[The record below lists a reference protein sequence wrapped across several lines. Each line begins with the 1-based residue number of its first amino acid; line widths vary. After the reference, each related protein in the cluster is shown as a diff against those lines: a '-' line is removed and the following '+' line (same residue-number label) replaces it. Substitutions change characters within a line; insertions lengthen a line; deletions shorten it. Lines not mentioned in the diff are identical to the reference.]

1 MAGIDRE
8 EAIVTMQA
16 WVLDEGFGIDRLRRV
31 ERPLPVPG
39 PGQVLVRITAASLNF
54 RDLLLVQGIY
64 NPRQALPV
72 VPGSDA
78 AGVVAGIGPGVA
90 GLAPGDRVVA
100 AFFPDWPAGR
110 PSAVRLGH
118 SFGAFG
124 HDGVLCDHR
133 LFEAAGLLRIP
144 DAMTDAEAA
153 CLPCA
158 GVTAWS
164 AVVKFGRTQPG
175 DIVLVQGTG
184 GVALFALQF
193 AKAAGARV
201 VVTSSSDDKLAR
213 ARGMGADHGINYR
226 DVPDWGR
233 AAVAW
238 ARTQDAAVEGLDHIV
253 ELGGADTLERS
264 LRAIRVGGTLSMIGV
279 LGGPLPQIN
288 LPLVVMRQVRLQGV
302 TVGAVED
309 LRDMLAGMAAT
320 GIRPVID
327 QAFPMDAVPE
337 AFAHMAAGGHFGKI
351 VITAA

>member
-1 MAGIDRE
+1 MGQIVIRRKS
-8 EAIVTMQA
+8 IVTMRA
-16 WVLDEGFGIDRLRRV
+16 WVLDEGFGIERLRRV
-31 ERPLPVPG
+31 ERPMPEPG
-39 PGQVLVRITAASLNF
+39 QGQVLVRITAASLNF
-54 RDLLLVQGIY
+54 RDLLMVQGIY
-64 NPRQALPV
+64 NPRQALPI

-78 AGVVAGIGPGVA
+78 AGVVTAVGSGVA

-110 PSAVRLGH
+110 PSAVLLGH

-124 HDGVLCDHR
+124 HDGVLADYR
-133 LFEAAGLLRIP
+133 LFEARGLLRVP

-175 DIVLVQGTG
+175 DTLLVQGTG

-201 VVTSSSDDKLAR
+201 IVTSSSDEKLAR
-213 ARGMGADHGINYR
+213 ARELGADFGINYR
-226 DVPDWGR
+226 TTPDWGK

-238 ARTQDAAVEGLDHIV
+238 ARGIDPAAEGLDHIV
-253 ELGGADTLERS
+253 ELGGADTLDRS
-264 LRAIRVGGTLSMIGV
+264 IRAIRVGGTLSLIGV
-279 LGGPLPQIN
+279 LGGPQPRIN

-302 TVGAVED
+302 TVGSVED
-309 LRDMLAGMAAT
+309 LRAMLAGMAAG
-320 GIRPVID
+320 GIRPAID
-327 QAFPMDAVPE
+327 RSFAMDAVPQ
-337 AFAHMAAGGHFGKI
+337 AFAHMATGGHFGKI
-351 VITAA
+351 VVTA

>member
-1 MAGIDRE
+1 M
-8 EAIVTMQA
+8 TMRA
-16 WVLDEGFGIDRLRRV
+16 WVLDGGFGLDHLQPV
-31 ERPLPVPG
+31 ERPVPVPG

-54 RDLLLVQGIY
+54 RDLLMVQGIY
-64 NPRQALPV
+64 NPRQALPI

-90 GLAPGDRVVA
+90 GFAPGDRVVG

-110 PSAVRLGH
+110 PSALRLSH

-124 HDGVLCDHR
+124 HDGVLCDYR
-133 LFEAAGLLRIP
+133 LFEAGGLLRIP
-144 DAMTDAEAA
+144 DALTDAEAA

-164 AVVKFGRTQPG
+164 AVVKFGRTRPG
-175 DIVLVQGTG
+175 DTLLVQGTG

-213 ARGMGADHGINYR
+213 ALALGADHGINYR
-226 DVPDWGR
+226 TTPDWGK

-238 ARTQDAAVEGLDHIV
+238 VRQHDAAAEGLDHIV

-264 LRAIRVGGTLSMIGV
+264 LRAVRVGGTLSLIGV
-279 LGGPLPQIN
+279 LGGPMPQIN

-309 LRDMLAGMAAT
+309 LRDMLAGMAAG
-320 GIRPVID
+320 GIRPAID
-327 QAFPMDAVPE
+327 RAFAMDQVPD

-351 VITAA
+351 VVTA

>member
-1 MAGIDRE
+1 MGQIAIGRKS
-8 EAIVTMQA
+8 IVTMQA
-16 WVLDEGFGIDRLRRV
+16 WVLDEGFGIERLRRV
-31 ERPLPVPG
+31 DRSMPEPG

-64 NPRQALPV
+64 NPRQALPI

-78 AGVVAGIGPGVA
+78 AGVVTAVGSGVA
-90 GLAPGDRVVA
+90 GFAPGDRVVA

-110 PSAVRLGH
+110 PSAALLGH

-124 HDGVLCDHR
+124 HDGVLSDYR
-133 LFEAAGLLRIP
+133 LFEARGLLRIP

-175 DIVLVQGTG
+175 DTLLVQGTG

-201 VVTSSSDDKLAR
+201 IVTSSSDEKLAR
-213 ARGMGADHGINYR
+213 ARAMGADFGINYR
-226 DVPDWGR
+226 TTPDWGK

-238 ARTQDAAVEGLDHIV
+238 LRGIDPTAEGLDHIV
-253 ELGGADTLERS
+253 ELGGADTLDRS
-264 LRAIRVGGTLSMIGV
+264 IRAIRVGGMLSLIGV
-279 LGGPLPQIN
+279 LGGPQAPIA

-302 TVGAVED
+302 TVGSVED
-309 LRDMLAGMAAT
+309 LRDMLAGMAAN
-320 GIRPVID
+320 GIRPAID
-327 QAFPMDAVPE
+327 RSFAMDAVPQ

-351 VITAA
+351 VIVV

>member
-1 MAGIDRE
+1 MDETVAEDT
-8 EAIVTMQA
+8 IVTMQA
-16 WVLDEGFGIDRLRRV
+16 WVLDDGFGIDRLRRI
-31 ERPLPVPG
+31 ERPVPRPG

-64 NPRQALPV
+64 NPRQALPI

-78 AGVVAGIGPGVA
+78 AGVVSAVGAGVA

-110 PSAVRLGH
+110 PSAALLGH

-124 HDGVLCDHR
+124 HDGVLCDYR
-133 LFEAAGLLRIP
+133 LFEARGLLRIP
-144 DAMTDAEAA
+144 DGMTDAEAA

-164 AVVKFGRTQPG
+164 AVVKLGRTRPG
-175 DIVLVQGTG
+175 DTLLVQGTG

-193 AKAAGARV
+193 AKAAGAWV

-213 ARGMGADHGINYR
+213 ALEMGADHGINYR
-226 DVPDWGR
+226 NVPDWGK

-238 ARTQDAAVEGLDHIV
+238 VKQRDAAAEGLDHIV

-279 LGGPLPQIN
+279 LGGPMPQIN

-309 LRDMLAGMAAT
+309 LRDMLAGMAVNGLHPA
-320 GIRPVID
+320 ID
-327 QAFPMDAVPE
+327 RAFAMEAVPD
-337 AFAHMAAGGHFGKI
+337 AFTHMAAGGHFGKI
-351 VITAA
+351 VVTAG

>member
-1 MAGIDRE
+1 M
-8 EAIVTMQA
+8 TMQA
-16 WVLDEGFGIDRLRRV
+16 WVLDGGFGLDRLRRI
-31 ERPLPVPG
+31 ERPVPVPG

-64 NPRQALPV
+64 NPRQALPI

-78 AGVVAGIGPGVA
+78 AGVVSAVGPGVA
-90 GLAPGDRVVA
+90 GFAPGDRVVA

-110 PSAVRLGH
+110 PSAALLGH

-124 HDGVLCDHR
+124 HDGVLCDYR
-133 LFEAAGLLRIP
+133 LFEVRGLLRIP
-144 DAMTDAEAA
+144 DALTDAEAA

-164 AVVKFGRTQPG
+164 AVVKLGRTQPG
-175 DIVLVQGTG
+175 DTVLVQGTG

-213 ARGMGADHGINYR
+213 ARAMGADHGINYR
-226 DVPDWGR
+226 TTPDWGK

-238 ARTQDAAVEGLDHIV
+238 VRQHDAAAEGLDHIV

-279 LGGPLPQIN
+279 LGGPMPQIN
-288 LPLVVMRQVRLQGV
+288 LALVVMRQVRLQGV

-309 LRDMLAGMAAT
+309 LRDMLAGMAAG
-320 GIRPVID
+320 GIRPAID
-327 QAFPMDAVPE
+327 RSFASDQVPE

-351 VITAA
+351 VVTT